1 MDFSSTVFE
10 NYLDHDNYETRKK
23 WKEFTKDDLFKPR
36 FDISIHDAKVL
47 AFERLKIVAKNKVF
61 SAFDFKNNP
70 LNVFANH
77 EMAALVDHSMAT
89 KITVQLNLFGGTV
102 VTLGN
107 ANLSKQNLKC
117 FQN

>member
-1 MDFSSTVFE
+1 MDFSSSVFE

-23 WKEFTKDDLFKPR
+23 WKEFTKDDIFKPR

-107 ANLSKQNLKC
+107 YKFRKKNK
-117 FQN
+117 